1 MTWQIEFDE
10 TAKKELSKLD
20 RQSAR
25 RLLDFLIERV
35 STRKNPRNIGQ
46 ALRGSQLGE
55 FWKYRVGN
63 FRIIVKIQ
71 DDKMIVL
78 VLRVGNRREIYK

>member
-1 MTWQIEFDE
+1 LTWKIEFDE
-10 TAKKELSKLD
+10 TAKKELAKLD

-25 RLLDFLIERV
+25 RLLDFLKDRV
-35 STRKNPRNIGQ
+35 SNRKNPRNIGQ

-55 FWKYRVGN
+55 FWKYRVRD
-63 FRIIVKIQ
+63 FRIIVRIQ

-78 VLRVGNRREIYK
+78 VLRIGNRREIYK